1 MADSSS
7 YSASIKSSSSS
18 SVRSSDVKDK
28 VSAILICRTVPGT
41 ESAKSGRS
49 GEKYLASSELN
60 HDLAALLRS
69 GIKYKA
75 TGKVDG
81 TCTLVQG
88 GALLKR
94 RDIKQLHKGETKKK
108 QVIPA
113 DWIQTGAEGGA
124 SGHLIGFM
132 PLDKGDKWHLDCH
145 SKHDGKRDDKG
156 HEGAY
161 DMDTVNALDLNDTK
175 TGLVYKQIPIHD
187 LNGHS
192 VEVMGPKF
200 QSNPHHLKMHCVMRH
215 GLLELSNFPD
225 LSVYASE
232 SKEAVETKQDALS
245 AIKHWFAHSA
255 QGPYLEGVVLHLE
268 NGEMF
273 KIHRHHLDLE
283 WSADTTLPLDQI
295 QL

>member
-1 MADSSS
+1 MSSHDSTSP
-7 YSASIKSSSSS
+7 ATGQ
-18 SVRSSDVKDK
+18 SVPSSDVKDK
-28 VSAILICRTVPGT
+28 VSAILVCRNVPGT
-41 ESAKSGRS
+41 ASAKFGRS
-49 GEKYLASSELN
+49 GEKYLASGQLN
-60 HDLAALLRS
+60 PDLASLLRS

-75 TGKVDG
+75 TGKTDG

-88 GALLKR
+88 GVLLKR
-94 RDIKQLHKGETKKK
+94 RDIKQGDGKKK

-132 PLDKGDKWHLDCH
+132 PLDKGDKWHIDCH
-145 SKHDGKRDDKG
+145 AQTSTG
-156 HEGAY
+156 Y
-161 DMDTVNALDLNDTK
+161 NMQMVNALELNGTN
-175 TGLVYKQIPIHD
+175 TGLCYKQIPVATLD
-187 LNGHS
+187 GHS

-215 GLLELSNFPD
+215 GLIELRDFPD
-225 LSVYASE
+225 LTVYATTANPAESSEKTDTE
-232 SKEAVETKQDALS
+232 SKESCADVPDALS

-268 NGEMF
+268 NGQMF

-283 WSADTTLPLDQI
+283 WGPDVALPLDQI
-295 QL
+295 PL